1 MSRVKRNLSDNKM
14 FSQSMIIWVYMHLF
28 VNVVMAHATTAIL
41 IILTGFRFLVRI
53 PKKYVYVKIK

>member
-1 MSRVKRNLSDNKM
+1 M

-28 VNVVMAHATTAIL
+28 VNVVIAHATTAIL